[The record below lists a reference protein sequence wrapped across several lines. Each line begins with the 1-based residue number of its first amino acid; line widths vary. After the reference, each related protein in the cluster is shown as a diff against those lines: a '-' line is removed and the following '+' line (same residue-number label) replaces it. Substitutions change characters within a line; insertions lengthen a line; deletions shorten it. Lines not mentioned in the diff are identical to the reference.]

1 MLTPTQ
7 NRNFTIRLDAKVK
20 EEAESLFAELG
31 MTLSGAMNIFLH
43 QALIVGGL
51 PFEVR
56 RERPNK
62 TSLAAMEEAVRL
74 ANDPHAKRFATVD
87 ELMEDLR
94 K

>member
-1 MLTPTQ
+1 MTTPTQ

-20 EEAESLFAELG
+20 EKAESLFAELG
-31 MTLSGAMNIFLH
+31 MTLFGAMNIFLH

-62 TSLAAMEEAVRL
+62 TTLAAMEGPSALPTIRMPSALRRL
-74 ANDPHAKRFATVD
+74 TN
-87 ELMEDLR
+87 
-94 K
+94 